1 MLANKLPNFRP
12 LIVIAYEEGLQKMI
26 CHSECRGQQLTT
38 PTQTPTTIITIM
50 TTITN
55 ERAKQFEEQEQEQ
68 EHE

>member
-38 PTQTPTTIITIM
+38 QTPTTIITIM